1 MPITYRTEIIP
12 ADCVAIRS
20 IVEST
25 GVFNAVELGRLVGA
39 PYVPISA
46 YLLPVPLP
54 VQLAVHYGE
63 PMRFDGTGNEDDKVI
78 ESKVELVK
86 ARIADLIEHG
96 ERVRAGFL
104 SLPGRP

>member
-1 MPITYRTEIIP
+1 
-12 ADCVAIRS
+12 
-20 IVEST
+20 
-25 GVFNAVELGRLVGA
+25 
-39 PYVPISA
+39 
-46 YLLPVPLP
+46 
-54 VQLAVHYGE
+54 
-63 PMRFDGTGNEDDKVI
+63 MRFDGTGNEDDKVI